1 MATTGIT
8 PVINQPGY
16 PSEVNELEA
25 KNQDFQ
31 PIQATAQEKIEQ
43 FAADLNE
50 QLQKNSQLEKKLN
63 DSNNQI
69 KNLEVRLKRAETG
82 EQLWLNVCKK
92 TTEATLPIL
101 KILIEDGEI
110 DKSKINQE
118 NVKKIN
124 ENSQAMLENIIRQ
137 SEIQEKYYPLP
148 EEISETLSSRITAI
162 DGKELNNRAS
172 EIKSLKTEELAK
184 NLNALSMSLKEL
196 MEEALKPDTKV
207 TPENLKS
214 RLELETSKYKK
225 LTANFK
231 ELETTIKEK
240 HLKEMEAQ
248 VKTYNETI
256 ACIPED
262 HIKSIANFEKVTEND
277 IKQRLENRKNV
288 NDSRI
293 IEHDRLAKDLSNIQ
307 ISKEAI
313 EWQLLRIEIFAN
325 IYTEVKTLYDGL
337 SKLEGDIEAIKQ
349 LLRDQRPVKYN
360 AGLVAL
366 EAFLKEINEKDFA
379 LVINCYNKHSE
390 KGKNLRKNSE
400 ETIKALTDQ
409 INNAGNTLKKC
420 LKNIHVYNDSVK
432 NEINEFSEST
442 IQFIQ
447 NERDSA
453 LSSVKNVW
461 NFTFQKLNV
470 KDNQYSLTYEINRL
484 GYIINENKGLIPYD
498 MTYSSWNPVG
508 WYPKDYVISPFV
520 PKKEE
525 QQEGEEEK
533 SEVETKV

>member
-349 LLRDQRPVKYN
+349 LLR
-360 AGLVAL
+360 
-366 EAFLKEINEKDFA
+366 
-379 LVINCYNKHSE
+379 
-390 KGKNLRKNSE
+390 
-400 ETIKALTDQ
+400 
-409 INNAGNTLKKC
+409 
-420 LKNIHVYNDSVK
+420 
-432 NEINEFSEST
+432 
-442 IQFIQ
+442 
-447 NERDSA
+447 
-453 LSSVKNVW
+453 
-461 NFTFQKLNV
+461 
-470 KDNQYSLTYEINRL
+470 
-484 GYIINENKGLIPYD
+484 
-498 MTYSSWNPVG
+498 
-508 WYPKDYVISPFV
+508 
-520 PKKEE
+520 
-525 QQEGEEEK
+525 
-533 SEVETKV
+533 EV